1 MTVTTTQDAPEQT
14 LMARPRN
21 HSRSLLIAAYRPPV
35 RPTEHR
41 ERPGEQYQLAVP
53 STEWE
58 VSSEATGSGVGLGVA
73 RGVGRGEA
81 VGLGVGVGVGDSA
94 RGASS
99 VPNGM
104 DAPRVGRV
112 VEGILRGMVT
122 GS

>member
-14 LMARPRN
+14 LMALPRRN
-21 HSRSLLIAAYRPPV
+21 PRSGLIAAYRPPV

-41 ERPGEQYQLAVP
+41 DRPAKQYQVAVP

-58 VSSEATGSGVGLGVA
+58 VSSETTGSGCGLGVV
-73 RGVGRGEA
+73 RGLGRGEA

-99 VPNGM
+99 LP
-104 DAPRVGRV
+104 
-112 VEGILRGMVT
+112 RGM
-122 GS
+122 GMG